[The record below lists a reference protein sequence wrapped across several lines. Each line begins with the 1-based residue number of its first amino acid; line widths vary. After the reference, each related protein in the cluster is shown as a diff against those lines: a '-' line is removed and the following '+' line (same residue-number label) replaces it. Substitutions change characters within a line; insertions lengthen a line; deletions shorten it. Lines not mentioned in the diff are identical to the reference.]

1 MIDTLPQQAVQQ
13 EPPRSVKPALSA
25 LSRFLKRCSDTRTR
39 TEKELQT
46 MFEELDKIVTALF
59 AAPPVTLDAES
70 YEDSRA
76 TVRQH
81 YLGQPLKRLDRSSPP
96 RRILMAWSNHEQSL
110 FEAAGRLP
118 DRTESSLQEV
128 SAELNLKPARSSRV
142 KAYSLR
148 VPVSNLVITQSKSR
162 ANLENKLAYHATE
175 SLDIILCSWKQ
186 AVLGNPA
193 GLERQKERWAS
204 AKASANEC
212 LAAWKSLSAKQEEQ
226 LSGLILKALTLK
238 PGKLKVRNEFL
249 QEHRESQLRSVE
261 GELHLANAVESSWVS
276 ALQELK
282 SVEDAL
288 DRERAEVLA
297 EMDIVAQW
305 LRDLLSEEKNPKTKL
320 PQASVRALAFSHR
333 KSDLARGLEACTK
346 ALPLNLSVVG
356 HLRAQPKAR
365 LKWHQLYPTE
375 AYRSALRLV
384 LPVME
389 RSLEARVLENH
400 QLLQGCDRVRDVI
413 HFGLDLD
420 GNESSVV
427 AREALENAQ
436 SLLEHQLSEAE
447 SLEARF
453 FPEAEEGLVELF
465 ADLNARL
472 DRDSA
477 KAGYQRFKRWLRW
490 ESRHFVEGTGTAA
503 GRLSSRL
510 ARTASSQAEAF
521 LARIGFTRV
530 ETTESTIEVRPYL
543 PPEFARAE
551 EKLLPAVYRRL
562 FRIEP
567 VEDARFLVGRQRE
580 LQAFEDALGLW
591 RHGRPVS
598 VILTGQRG
606 SGKTSLLNCLDDQ
619 LDSFTVARGSFR
631 ERLLKAE
638 EMDAFLHQLL
648 QLDPSEDLIRQL
660 LKGEPRIVI
669 IEEME
674 RTFLR
679 HVGGYGAIR
688 RLQNIIQATG
698 RQVMWV
704 LAINEV
710 SYNFLCSAVSIS
722 QGFTHRMKT
731 AVANRKDLKQ
741 AIMVRHELSGL
752 RLRFSSR
759 FERPSRWRDLSQRL
773 NKGQDPE
780 TVFFERLASQSRG
793 VYRTALEVW
802 LGAIE
807 ACEGGILY
815 MRQIS
820 ELTLDDIVAELDTS
834 DLFSLVAILQHG
846 SLTLQEHS
854 QIFALNLESSAG
866 QLEELVSRELLEED
880 PVHIGLRVRPEA
892 MPVVKEALFRRNLL

>member
-1 MIDTLPQQAVQQ
+1 MIDTLPQPAVQQ
-13 EPPRSVKPALSA
+13 ENTRSAKPALSA
-25 LSRFLKRCSDTRTR
+25 LSRFLKRCCDTRSR
-39 TEKELQT
+39 TEKELQK
-46 MFEELDKIVTALF
+46 MFEELDKIVTGLF
-59 AAPPVTLDAES
+59 TSPPVASETES
-70 YEDSRA
+70 YEDNRA
-76 TVRQH
+76 KVRQH
-81 YLGQPLKRLDRSSPP
+81 YLGKPLKRLDRSSPP

-110 FEAAGRLP
+110 FDAASRLP

-128 SAELNLKPARSSRV
+128 SAELNLKQARSTKV

-148 VPVSNLVITQSKSR
+148 VPVNNLLVSQSKARSD
-162 ANLENKLAYHATE
+162 LENRLAYHATE
-175 SLDIILCSWKQ
+175 ALDIILCCWKQ
-186 AVLGNPA
+186 AVVGNLA
-193 GLERQKERWAS
+193 ELEKQQQRWAN
-204 AKASANEC
+204 AKTSANEC
-212 LAAWKSLSAKQEEQ
+212 LASWKSISTKQEEQ
-226 LSGLILKALTLK
+226 LSGLILKALTPK
-238 PGKLKVRNEFL
+238 PGKLKARNELL

-261 GELHLANAVESSWVS
+261 GELHLSNSVESCWVS

-282 SVEDAL
+282 TVESAL
-288 DRERAEVLA
+288 DKERAEVVG
-297 EMDIVAQW
+297 EMEIVAQW
-305 LRDLLSEEKNPKTKL
+305 LRDLLSEESAPKAKL
-320 PQASVRALAFSHR
+320 PQASVRALTFSNR
-333 KSDLARGLEACTK
+333 KSDLERGLEACAK
-346 ALPLNLSVVG
+346 SLPLNLSVIG
-356 HLRAQPKAR
+356 QLRPQPKSR

-384 LPVME
+384 LPGME

-427 AREALENAQ
+427 AREALENAL

-453 FPEAEEGLVELF
+453 FPEAEDALIELF

-477 KAGYQRFKRWLRW
+477 KAGYQRLRRWLRW
-490 ESRHFVEGTGTAA
+490 ESQHIVEGTGTAA
-503 GRLSSRL
+503 GRLGSRL
-510 ARTASSQAEAF
+510 ARTASSQTEAF
-521 LARIGFTRV
+521 LSRIGFTRL
-530 ETTESTIEVRPYL
+530 ETTESTIEVRAYL
-543 PPEFARAE
+543 PAEFARAE
-551 EKLLPAVYRRL
+551 EKELPAVYRRL

-567 VEDARFLVGRQRE
+567 VEDARFLVGRQKE

-591 RHGRPVS
+591 RQGRPVS
-598 VILTGQRG
+598 IVLTGQRG

-619 LDSFTVARGSFR
+619 LESFSVTRGAFR

-638 EMDAFLHQLL
+638 EMDGFLYQLL
-648 QLDPSEDLIRQL
+648 QLDPSEDLVRQL
-660 LKGEPRIVI
+660 LSGERRIVI

-698 RQVMWV
+698 RQVMWI
-704 LAINEV
+704 LAMNEV
-710 SYNFLCSAVSIS
+710 SYNFLCRAVSIS

-731 AVANRKDLKQ
+731 AVADRKDLKQ

-759 FERPSRWRDLSQRL
+759 FERPNRWRDLSQKL
-773 NKGQDPE
+773 NRGQEPE
-780 TVFFERLASQSRG
+780 TVFFERLAAQSRG

-807 ACEGGILY
+807 ACEGGVLY
-815 MRQIS
+815 MKQIS
-820 ELTLDDIVAELDTS
+820 ELLLDEIVAELDTS

-846 SLTLQEHS
+846 SLTLQEHAKVFDLS
-854 QIFALNLESSAG
+854 LESSAG